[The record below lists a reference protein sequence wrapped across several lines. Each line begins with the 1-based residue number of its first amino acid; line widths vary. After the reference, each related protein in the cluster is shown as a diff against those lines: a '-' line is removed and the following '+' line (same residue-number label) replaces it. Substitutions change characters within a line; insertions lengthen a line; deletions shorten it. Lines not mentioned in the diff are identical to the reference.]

1 MSFVCIKNLS
11 FSLEF
16 KFIKL
21 SFNSKAFSNKD
32 CLKSE
37 YSSHSNRKCV
47 SLSMEFVLQNL
58 HSLSFNGVFG
68 LVYRPVSIA
77 IGRLHERNLKR
88 MRQWSL
94 DKGKEQYHSAF
105 KVFLYVL
112 YVLNFSDS
120 FNCLFH
126 FS

>member
-1 MSFVCIKNLS
+1 MSFVCIKNLC

-21 SFNSKAFSNKD
+21 SFNSKAFSDKD

-77 IGRLHERNLKR
+77 IGRLHERNSKR
-88 MRQWSL
+88 MVMWICTRLVGGWK
-94 DKGKEQYHSAF
+94 DGWVVGGWVGA
-105 KVFLYVL
+105 KV
-112 YVLNFSDS
+112 DR
-120 FNCLFH
+120 
-126 FS
+126 